1 MRDQQSDPYLTHSRT
16 VSDASSDLP
25 RRSTPPVPP
34 GFSISPIQRPQK
46 GRTASSAAITPA
58 VPIIAPGRVGTP
70 LRKEIKADTGEGT
83 SKTKRDTDTASPSAT
98 PAAAIAVPKTRLS
111 KKNDDNVNK
120 ENEEAAKLAGSA
132 PIIHPIIHTRTGKL
146 PEVSAETN
154 ISSISTKRQ
163 PPGKLDIAAA
173 TTLPEKISEPATAT
187 SSKTDTTTKQ
197 ASASL
202 PPSRP
207 DTPSAVSTGSPI
219 RRTTQPRTIRVVPT
233 PKTETPPPP
242 SATSATSAA
251 AAAILG
257 PSRKASVASI
267 TIPGTPSELISD
279 NASVTSA
286 SASMTMS
293 RASSPPP
300 LGSKVGSA
308 PVKKSKA
315 QAVRERKQKADAA
328 KLALEEEAR
337 KKVDEPVQ
345 APIVGRKKKEKKKD
359 RAVTVSKATAAE
371 AAQTPPAVA
380 TEKEE
385 RQSREVVEQDVE
397 DDAVASSSAAPEVQ
411 APEVPKIAEKN
422 ITPAALFKELQARG
436 DVVASSLEM
445 LRHNVTGLSS
455 QLRHDPTLQF
465 NDVDMLGLTTSPK
478 LFTKDDHERISK
490 AQEPLR
496 WQNED
501 GDGRVSGRNMIGLR
515 GKWLRMLTP
524 EEEERYIE
532 LEQRLSQD
540 PVGKQPGAWEPPA
553 RSEMLSRMINENSSL
568 PRVNRSYESIFD
580 PDQYGPEQDPSA
592 DGLQPLGQYG
602 GEEKA
607 AYKLHKSVNADEA
620 LQYVNQ
626 FILPSV
632 PLFHPQT
639 GKPGDA
645 IYLGHNDN
653 ADEAMVGSDFTYDHK
668 SFRFVG
674 AGGEPALVGAV
685 GPSADSASAGF
696 PSGQRHVG
704 VGEGPGVVDAWT
716 AMKRMA
722 SARDPAKRAFLSY
735 HESPVPELGWSGR
748 TFTSVA
754 EGERAVADAKKEVEK
769 LEKQFVALVK
779 KNRKALGV
787 QAGTAGVAA
796 H

>member
-1 MRDQQSDPYLTHSRT
+1 MGMDQHQLHSRT
-16 VSDASSDLP
+16 VSDAASDLS
-25 RRSTPPVPP
+25 RRTTPPVPP
-34 GFSISPIQRPQK
+34 GFSATPIQRPQK
-46 GRTASSAAITPA
+46 GRTASTAVVTPA
-58 VPIIAPGRVGTP
+58 VPIIAPGRIGTP
-70 LRKEIKADTGEGT
+70 LRKEIKADVDEGT
-83 SKTKRDTDTASPSAT
+83 IAAKAEDDAASPLVGL
-98 PAAAIAVPKTRLS
+98 AASIAVPRTRPS
-111 KKNDDNVNK
+111 KKDEDEMKPDKDNKVEPVPSAQNVQ
-120 ENEEAAKLAGSA
+120 GSA
-132 PIIHPIIHTRTGKL
+132 DSKVT
-146 PEVSAETN
+146 
-154 ISSISTKRQ
+154 SISTKRQ

-173 TTLPEKISEPATAT
+173 ITLPETASDPPT
-187 SSKTDTTTKQ
+187 AKKTDTTTKQ
-197 ASASL
+197 QPSTSASASL

-207 DTPSAVSTGSPI
+207 ETPGAVLTGSPI

-328 KLALEEEAR
+328 KLALEEETR
-337 KKVDEPVQ
+337 KKTIDEPVQ
-345 APIVGRKKKEKKKD
+345 APILGRKKKEKKKD
-359 RAVTVSKATAAE
+359 KVPSLSKGKAPEVAPGPPAIAT
-371 AAQTPPAVA
+371 PAVA
-380 TEKEE
+380 SEHTDTRAQPKYVDD
-385 RQSREVVEQDVE
+385 QDEQDT
-397 DDAVASSSAAPEVQ
+397 APSSSAALELS
-411 APEVPKIAEKN
+411 APEVSTLPEKN
-422 ITPAALFKELQARG
+422 LTPASVFKELQAHG
-436 DVVASSLEM
+436 EVLPPTLEM
-445 LRHNVTGLSS
+445 LKHNVTGLSS
-455 QLRHDPTLQF
+455 QMRHDPTLQF
-465 NDVDMLGLTTSPK
+465 NDADMLNLTTPPRMFSK
-478 LFTKDDHERISK
+478 EDLDLITK

-501 GDGRVSGRNMIGLR
+501 GKGRTSGRHMVGLGGR
-515 GKWLRMLTP
+515 WLRMLTP

-532 LEQRLSQD
+532 LEKRLNPNRVEKK
-540 PVGKQPGAWEPPA
+540 PVAWNPPE
-553 RSEMLSRMINENSSL
+553 RSELLHRLISENSSL

-580 PDQYGPEQDPSA
+580 PDQYGSEHDASA
-592 DGLQPLGQYG
+592 DGLQPLGHFG
-602 GEEKA
+602 ADEKA

-626 FILPSV
+626 FILPSR
-632 PLFHPQT
+632 PLPHPQT
-639 GKPGDA
+639 GKHADA
-645 IYLGHNDN
+645 IYLGHATGGAEDQLGPGFVVDQN
-653 ADEAMVGSDFTYDHK
+653 SY
-668 SFRFVG
+668 RFVG
-674 AGGEPALVGAV
+674 VGGEPALVGAV
-685 GPSADSASAGF
+685 GPSADSASGGF
-696 PSGQRHVG
+696 LSSGQRRVG

-722 SARDPAKRAFLSY
+722 SARDGARRAFLPFQ
-735 HESPVPELGWSGR
+735 ESPVPELGWSGR
-748 TFTSVA
+748 TFSSVA
-754 EGERAVADAKKEVEK
+754 EGERAVAEAKKEVEK
-769 LEKQFVALVK
+769 LEKQFATLVK

-787 QAGTAGVAA
+787 QASAGVAA